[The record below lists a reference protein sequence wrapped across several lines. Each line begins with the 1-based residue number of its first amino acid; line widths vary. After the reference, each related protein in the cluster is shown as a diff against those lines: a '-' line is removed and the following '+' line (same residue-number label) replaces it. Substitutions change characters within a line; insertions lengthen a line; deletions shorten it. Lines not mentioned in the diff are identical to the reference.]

1 MGDKMITLDV
11 EQILSESHKYN
22 ETGQSDF
29 LSELILDFYKNGQYS
44 YSQYKDENKPVP
56 DNCRQQKG
64 YIKRWMNTPEVKKYL
79 TTIFQIIFE
88 IDNSLPEKLRKE
100 KIEMK
105 TEINKLQYQ
114 LSSFKQSDIDIK
126 EKAIQNEVELR
137 LDHYVSA
144 RDERIQKQSQR
155 IQTLTAEVLRYE
167 RLETEAKL
175 LSRNSK
181 DEEHTEQK
189 DFIDEL
195 KTKIDNCHSQNYEQK
210 IEIKQLKRKLNEKKK
225 KKKKKK
231 HSISSSESDSD

>member
-1 MGDKMITLDV
+1 MITLDV

-44 YSQYKDENKPVP
+44 YSQYKD
-56 DNCRQQKG
+56 
-64 YIKRWMNTPEVKKYL
+64 
-79 TTIFQIIFE
+79 
-88 IDNSLPEKLRKE
+88 EKLRKE

-175 LSRNSK
+175 LSRNSN

-189 DFIDEL
+189 DFINEL
-195 KTKIDNCHSQNYEQK
+195 
-210 IEIKQLKRKLNEKKK
+210 K